1 MSRDASA
8 ERQCGAP
15 NKQRCHSEACHTVPL
30 LLISVYTDAVK
41 ARLPASVKTYF
52 SVFFCFFVKAL
63 NCSVAVII
71 AHLIYIFI
79 DAFLDDASVLSGV
92 RASRRVEND
101 SHTIKASRRPGV
113 GEEGARG
120 CNGEAG
126 DRQPEQEMQTPRR
139 RTLC

>member
-8 ERQCGAP
+8 ERQYGAL

-30 LLISVYTDAVK
+30 LLISVYTGAVK

-52 SVFFCFFVKAL
+52 SVVVFLIFFVKAL

-126 DRQPEQEMQTPRR
+126 DRQPEQ
-139 RTLC
+139 